1 MKQDLPVCWP
11 TASFG
16 DSVDTSPGEL
26 STLGEHLGRC
36 RGAHARWFA
45 LRCGAEAVH
54 RFFAARVVTTLLVVV
69 LLVGAVSLAG

>member
-1 MKQDLPVCWP
+1 MKHDLPARWS

-36 RGAHARWFA
+36 RGTHARWFA
-45 LRCGAEAVH
+45 LRCGAESMH
-54 RFFAARVVTTLLVVV
+54 RFVASRVVTTLVVMI
-69 LLVGAVSLAG
+69 LLIGALSWAA